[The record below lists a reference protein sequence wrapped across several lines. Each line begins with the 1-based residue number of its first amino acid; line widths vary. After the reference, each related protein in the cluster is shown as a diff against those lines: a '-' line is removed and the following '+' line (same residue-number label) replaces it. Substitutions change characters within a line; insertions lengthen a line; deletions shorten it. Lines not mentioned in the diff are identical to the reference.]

1 LISFE
6 LFTFDEKKIYNMI
19 KKFFLKHKTVM
30 KFIYYSLFIII
41 ITTSSSKGVDT
52 KATHAIILD
61 FDTNDI
67 LYEKNSHIHTPPA
80 SMTKIMTSYIVFDR
94 IKNSNLKLNDEFI
107 VSEKA
112 YKKGGSRMFLEMN
125 SKVSVEDLLYGVIVQ
140 SGNDAS
146 IVIAENISGSESA
159 FADLMNEYSKK
170 LGMKRTNFV
179 NSSGWP
185 HPNHYSTMY
194 DLAILSKAIISDF
207 PELYKI
213 FSEKK
218 FKYNKIMQ
226 LNRNVLL
233 KYFKG
238 ADGLKT
244 GYVKDSGYGIVVS
257 SLRDN
262 RRIILAVNGLES
274 KKSRVEEATRLLNW
288 AYINTKKVKLLSKDQ
303 ILTEA
308 DVWLGK
314 DKKVNL
320 ISEISLF
327 ATLTS
332 EQESNIKTKLIYNK
346 PINAPIQKGQKVGKI
361 VIEISKRPP
370 IEIALLA
377 KDEVKMVNPIIRIFS
392 GINYLIFGNI
402 ND

>member
-1 LISFE
+1 
-6 LFTFDEKKIYNMI
+6 MI

>member
-1 LISFE
+1 
-6 LFTFDEKKIYNMI
+6 MI

-361 VIEISKRPP
+361 VFEISKRPP